1 METMRNHKV
10 LTALLVIVVLI
21 AGAITFILTH
31 PPADLTTHNDEGE
44 ERHGN
49 QAITAE
55 AIAEQAERTYV
66 EEMIPHHQEAIN
78 SSKELLNR
86 STNGD
91 VKRLAEGII
100 AGQEKEIADMK
111 SWYKSWYGV
120 EYSEPKNPTAMMRD
134 LSSLSGSDLDK
145 AFMEDMIEHHAH
157 ALEMGQA
164 INPNIQ
170 HEEIRTLA
178 VAIAETQ
185 AEEIIS
191 MRILLKQL

>member
-1 METMRNHKV
+1 MKIMRKHKI
-10 LTALLVIVVLI
+10 LTTLLAIVVLI
-21 AGAITFILTH
+21 GGAIAFILTH
-31 PPADLTTHNDEGE
+31 PPADLATQSDEGE

-49 QAITAE
+49 QAITTE
-55 AIAEQAERTYV
+55 TIAEQAERTYL
-66 EEMIPHHQEAIN
+66 EEMIPHHQAAID
-78 SSKELLNR
+78 SSKELLKR

-100 AGQEKEIADMK
+100 AGQEKEISDMK

-134 LSSLSGSDLDK
+134 LSSLSGTELDK

-178 VAIAETQ
+178 VAIADTQ